1 MKTLVSDEVKV
12 ATDSDWK
19 KITEHGLEAI
29 TQETLKQLY
38 ESSCAQQVSDRLFL
52 VPAQRLVIDVF
63 GHSMFVVG

>member
-38 ESSCAQQVSDRLFL
+38 ESS
-52 VPAQRLVIDVF
+52 
-63 GHSMFVVG
+63 